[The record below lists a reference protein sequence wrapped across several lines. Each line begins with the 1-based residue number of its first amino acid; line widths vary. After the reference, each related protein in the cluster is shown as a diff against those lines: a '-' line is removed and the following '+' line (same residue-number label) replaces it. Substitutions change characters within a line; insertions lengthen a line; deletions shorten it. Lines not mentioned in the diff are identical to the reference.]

1 MVPGFTE
8 RECRAA
14 ELRRRDLLVQAALAR
29 SLTAHT
35 STPVRRVRRATSGDL
50 ATAFAAWIRWL
61 RLAPAAP
68 SGH

>member
-14 ELRRRDLLVQAALAR
+14 ELRRRDLLVQAARAR
-29 SLTAHT
+29 SLTTQT
-35 STPVRRVRRATSGDL
+35 STPVRRVRRATSGGL
-50 ATAFAAWIRWL
+50 ATTFAAWVRWL
-61 RLAPAAP
+61 RLTSAAP